1 MTNFLSY
8 HKIIKWLDRRSNEV
22 APDAGDG
29 VNQGGSES
37 DRDKQGDCQRAKQ
50 VPMNPP
56 AGTWNSENLVLK
68 KLFDLHRTKKDGK
81 KVEIYV
87 PD

>member
-1 MTNFLSY
+1 MHKSISLIFTTNSINFLSY
-8 HKIIKWLDRRSNEV
+8 SKNIKWLVRRSNEV

-56 AGTWNSENLVLK
+56 AGT
-68 KLFDLHRTKKDGK
+68 
-81 KVEIYV
+81 
-87 PD
+87 